1 VFDIGLVTSRLC
13 VLQSVFPAS
22 GRTTAT
28 PVFIRL
34 MTVESS
40 TQPPPLEERIDF
52 RNRWI
57 AGVLAWLIPG
67 AGHLYQRRYFKG
79 TVYTVCILGIFIWGS
94 AMGEAKAVHL
104 RWDSGGDAK
113 TRHRSLGYLAQAGVG
128 LPALPAVLQKQRY
141 ESQEEAFELQR
152 DAGEIIE
159 EFDTEFT
166 GIIRDATAGDAE
178 VTGTLSGTL
187 QAAEFSGQ
195 EFVGIFRGQTAE
207 GHPVQTELQGLRR
220 YSSSDTLHIGKR
232 ICALDDVTI
241 RNGTEATGLVF
252 SADRRRFFV
261 RTGGDNDG
269 FIEGTIPR
277 TVANHYQVPLEDGAL
292 QYVHGRLGKFYE
304 LALVY
309 TWIAGLLNI
318 LAVWDCV
325 QGPAYGYGD
334 EPEPQA
340 EGEAGKNKSPVR
352 ADKVAG
358 TDTSSE
364 EQKG

>member
-1 VFDIGLVTSRLC
+1 
-13 VLQSVFPAS
+13 
-22 GRTTAT
+22 
-28 PVFIRL
+28 
-34 MTVESS
+34 MTDESS
-40 TQPPPLEERIDF
+40 KQPLPLEERIDF

-67 AGHLYQRRYFKG
+67 AGHLYQRRYFKAAA
-79 TVYTVCILGIFIWGS
+79 YTVCILGVFIWGS
-94 AMGEAKAVHL
+94 SMGEAKAVHL

-113 TRHRSLGYLAQAGVG
+113 TRHRSLGYLAQVGVG

-141 ESQEEAFELQR
+141 EEQEESFELQR
-152 DAGEIIE
+152 NAGEIIE
-159 EFDTEFT
+159 EFDVEFT
-166 GIIRDATAGDAE
+166 GIIRDAIEGDAE
-178 VTGTLSGTL
+178 VTGMLFGTL

-195 EFVGIFRGQTAE
+195 EFVGGFRGQTADGRPIE
-207 GHPVQTELQGLRR
+207 LELQGMRR

-232 ICALDDVTI
+232 ICALDDVTV
-241 RNGTEATGLVF
+241 RNGSEATGLLF

-261 RTGGDNDG
+261 RTSGKNAG

-277 TVANHYQVPLEDGAL
+277 SVANHYQVPLEDAAL
-292 QYVHGRLGKFYE
+292 QYIHGRLGKFYE

-334 EPEPQA
+334 EPDPEISSDAHKGQSAA
-340 EGEAGKNKSPVR
+340 ETNAAIAAREADGSDTQPVQ
-352 ADKVAG
+352 
-358 TDTSSE
+358 E
-364 EQKG
+364 KG